1 MTTRARYAI
10 SISLYDDEMKIATGV
25 RFHGYS
31 HKDIYLSGLRFL
43 ETEKLGEKLTNNVDN
58 QKHEA

>member
-31 HKDIYLSGLRFL
+31 HKEIYLAGMKLL
-43 ETEKLGEKLTNNVDN
+43 ESEIISNNVDN
-58 QKHEA
+58 HKHEA